1 MAPPWAK
8 SSSPLPGK
16 RGFLSGLALCP
27 GPSWQCGREDG
38 LLKELSRPGY
48 ASNESR
54 AVSLHVTSC
63 GLPLAT
69 TSWPCHRLWQRARQ
83 PRIPSWVCEVRWLVC
98 GGAGL
103 QVSGSRFWKLSR
115 VPSAL
120 SLALTG
126 PLPRPPRRWLR
137 NSHTDKRGDFLVPA
151 ESRTAGLRTGESP
164 LPRTWLFL

>member
-8 SSSPLPGK
+8 SSSPLPGEP
-16 RGFLSGLALCP
+16 GFLSGLALYP
-27 GPSWQCGREDG
+27 GSSWQCGREDG

-83 PRIPSWVCEVRWLVC
+83 PRTPSWVCEVRWLVC
-98 GGAGL
+98 GGLASRSVVPG
-103 QVSGSRFWKLSR
+103 SGSSPGCLL
-115 VPSAL
+115 PSASPSQDHYPDHRVGGL
-120 SLALTG
+120 E
-126 PLPRPPRRWLR
+126 
-137 NSHTDKRGDFLVPA
+137 TDIQTREVT
-151 ESRTAGLRTGESP
+151 S
-164 LPRTWLFL
+164 